1 MGAFQGQEALLVLGG
16 SLLLATPLAP
26 SASPRR
32 ALPWDAARSG
42 CHDVEI
48 AEIHKGWKEY
58 SRHFFLAV
66 VILILF
72 PFCMGVWLIYSAV
85 FVLVY
90 RHESVEPTR
99 HLLLL
104 KFFAHIGYFRVKNPP
119 GDVG

>member
-42 CHDVEI
+42 CHDVEM

-104 KFFAHIGYFRVKNPP
+104 KFFAHIGYFSL
-119 GDVG
+119 